1 MERLEAVKGR
11 FPSGE
16 SVAVKLFMWPGDA
29 ASNMLGIND
38 SEGRML
44 FRMFVNVSVYA
55 KIAVLFGL
63 WIA

>member
-1 MERLEAVKGR
+1 MEKLEVAASR
-11 FPSGE
+11 APSGE
-16 SVAVKLFMWPGDA
+16 SAAVKLFLWPGDA
-29 ASNMLGIND
+29 ACNLLGIND

-55 KIAVLFGL
+55 KIAVLLGL